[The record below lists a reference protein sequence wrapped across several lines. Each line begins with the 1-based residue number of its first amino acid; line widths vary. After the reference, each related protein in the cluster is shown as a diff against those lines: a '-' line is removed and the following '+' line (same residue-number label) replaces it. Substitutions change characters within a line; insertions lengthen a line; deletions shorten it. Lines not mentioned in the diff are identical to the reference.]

1 MGVLKVTEGEIEISP
16 EDGSS
21 VNKTDATMV
30 TDQAS
35 PGSFTDERSD
45 FSEAENIR
53 QEVATLGSAPPPAQ
67 EWPMVSSP
75 IRLARI

>member
-53 QEVATLGSAPPPAQ
+53 Q
-67 EWPMVSSP
+67 
-75 IRLARI
+75 